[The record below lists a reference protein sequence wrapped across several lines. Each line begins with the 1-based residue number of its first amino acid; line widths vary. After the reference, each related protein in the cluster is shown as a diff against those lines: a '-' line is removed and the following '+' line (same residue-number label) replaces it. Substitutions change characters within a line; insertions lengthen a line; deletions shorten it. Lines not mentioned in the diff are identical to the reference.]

1 MQINHDAVL
10 AQLVPLAAANSD
22 IEVVWLYGSR
32 ATNRF
37 HDASDFDLA
46 IAFKDFALSASDK
59 LTRPHELAMDWA
71 LILNLPTNIISI
83 VDINSIPVY
92 LGFNVVEHGIIIHQ
106 GTSARAYKEA
116 NRIYSQYEYQMI
128 ESKRD
133 ES

>member
-1 MQINHDAVL
+1 MQVDHDLILRQIKLLASKNDDVEVL
-10 AQLVPLAAANSD
+10 
-22 IEVVWLYGSR
+22 WLYGSR
-32 ATNRF
+32 ATGSY

-46 IAFKDFALSASDK
+46 IAFRNFDLNPASKLS
-59 LTRPHELAMDWA
+59 RPHELAMDWA
-71 LILNLPTNIISI
+71 LALDVPMDLISV

-92 LGFNVVEHGIIIHQ
+92 LGFNVVEYGEVIYQ
-106 GTSARAYKEA
+106 QSSARPFKEA